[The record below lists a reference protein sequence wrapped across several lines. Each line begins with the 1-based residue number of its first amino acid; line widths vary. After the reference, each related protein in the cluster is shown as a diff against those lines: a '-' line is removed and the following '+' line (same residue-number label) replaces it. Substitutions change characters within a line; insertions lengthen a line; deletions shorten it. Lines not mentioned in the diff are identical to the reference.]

1 MNELEWCFR
10 PTFRRHRAQDSRSPT
25 RFGILDPTVHQCR
38 QIMLI
43 LLIMTVF
50 WWCRRHSGRGHS
62 REGWAWWATDTTVS
76 TADELAGSGW
86 KWMEVN
92 LEGGRDVLP
101 SPKRTGTLEPFT
113 WSISWS
119 VQTCLFGCTHSVRS
133 LPVCRFENEIRHWQN
148 VYSNQLDLFM
158 SVHGLYLVAVQWNQ
172 KQSRHFL

>member
-62 REGWAWWATDTTVS
+62 RERWAWWATHTTVS

-119 VQTCLFGCTHSVRS
+119 VQTCFFGCTHNVCLSEYVGLKMRS
-133 LPVCRFENEIRHWQN
+133 DIDRMYIQINLTCLWIL
-148 VYSNQLDLFM
+148 LDGF
-158 SVHGLYLVAVQWNQ
+158 
-172 KQSRHFL
+172 

>member
-1 MNELEWCFR
+1 MNLNDVFDLLSGDIGLKIAAHLRGLGFWTQPFINVARSCWFFWSWLCF
-10 PTFRRHRAQDSRSPT
+10 
-25 RFGILDPTVHQCR
+25 GGG
-38 QIMLI
+38 
-43 LLIMTVF
+43 
-50 WWCRRHSGRGHS
+50 RRHSGRGHS
-62 REGWAWWATDTTVS
+62 REGWAWWATHTTVS

-133 LPVCRFENEIRHWQN
+133 LPVCRFEDEIRHWQN

>member
-62 REGWAWWATDTTVS
+62 REGWAWWATHTTVS

-86 KWMEVN
+86 KWMEVDGS
-92 LEGGRDVLP
+92 EPWRW
-101 SPKRTGTLEPFT
+101 TGCASFSKEDWNAGAIHVEHFMICANMSF
-113 WSISWS
+113 WM
-119 VQTCLFGCTHSVRS
+119 HSQRAFS
-133 LPVCRFENEIRHWQN
+133 
-148 VYSNQLDLFM
+148 SSM
-158 SVHGLYLVAVQWNQ
+158 SVWKWDQTLTECIFKSTWPVYGFYLTVF
-172 KQSRHFL
+172 KRYI

>member
-62 REGWAWWATDTTVS
+62 REGWAWWATHTTVS

-86 KWMEVN
+86 KWTLKVDGMCFLLQRGLERWSHSRGAFHDLCKHVFLDALTACVLFQYVGLKMRSDIDRMYIQIN
-92 LEGGRDVLP
+92 L
-101 SPKRTGTLEPFT
+101 
-113 WSISWS
+113 
-119 VQTCLFGCTHSVRS
+119 TCLWI
-133 LPVCRFENEIRHWQN
+133 L
-148 VYSNQLDLFM
+148 LDGF
-158 SVHGLYLVAVQWNQ
+158 
-172 KQSRHFL
+172 